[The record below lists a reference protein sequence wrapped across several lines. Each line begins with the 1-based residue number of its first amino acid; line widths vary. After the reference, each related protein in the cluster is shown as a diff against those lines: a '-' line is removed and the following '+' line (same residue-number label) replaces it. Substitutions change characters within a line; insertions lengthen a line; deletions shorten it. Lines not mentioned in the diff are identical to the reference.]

1 MNDDP
6 TAANDDTQ
14 RALMF
19 ELRQAHEDLDAAVA
33 ALLAL
38 PSPDQLRIARLK
50 KQKLLLR
57 DRIADLEDRMTPD
70 IIA

>member
-6 TAANDDTQ
+6 TPANDD
-14 RALMF
+14 ALRTRMF
-19 ELRQAHEDLDAAVA
+19 ELRQQLEDLDAAVA
-33 ALLAL
+33 ALAAQPL
-38 PSPDQLRIARLK
+38 PDQLRLARLK

-57 DRIADLEDRMTPD
+57 DKIADLEDRMTPD

>member
-6 TAANDDTQ
+6 TPANDDALRT
-14 RALMF
+14 LMF
-19 ELRQAHEDLDAAVA
+19 ELRQQHEDLDAAVA
-33 ALLAL
+33 ALAA
-38 PSPDQLRIARLK
+38 PPQPDQLRLARLK

-57 DRIADLEDRMTPD
+57 DKIADLEDRMTPD

>member
-6 TAANDDTQ
+6 TPANDDALRT
-14 RALMF
+14 LMF
-19 ELRQAHEDLDAAVA
+19 ELRQQHEDLDAAVA
-33 ALLAL
+33 ALAAQPL
-38 PSPDQLRIARLK
+38 PDQLRLARLK

-57 DRIADLEDRMTPD
+57 DKIADLEDQMTPD

>member
-6 TAANDDTQ
+6 TPANDDALRT
-14 RALMF
+14 LMF
-19 ELRQAHEDLDAAVA
+19 ELRQQHEDLDAAVA
-33 ALLAL
+33 ALAAH
-38 PSPDQLRIARLK
+38 PQPDQLRLARLK

-57 DRIADLEDRMTPD
+57 DKIADLEDRMTPD

>member
-6 TAANDDTQ
+6 TPANDDTLRTQ
-14 RALMF
+14 MF
-19 ELRQAHEDLDAAVA
+19 ELRQQHEDLDAAVA
-33 ALLAL
+33 ALAAQ
-38 PSPDQLRIARLK
+38 PQPDQLRLARLK

-57 DRIADLEDRMTPD
+57 DKIADLEDRMTPD

>member
-6 TAANDDTQ
+6 TPANDDALRT
-14 RALMF
+14 LMF
-19 ELRQAHEDLDAAVA
+19 ELRQQHEDLDAAVA
-33 ALLAL
+33 ALAAQPL
-38 PSPDQLRIARLK
+38 PDQLRLARLK

-57 DRIADLEDRMTPD
+57 DKIADLEDRMTPD

>member
-14 RALMF
+14 RTLMF

>member
-6 TAANDDTQ
+6 TPANDDTL
-14 RALMF
+14 RTLMF
-19 ELRQAHEDLDAAVA
+19 ELRQQHEDLDAAVA
-33 ALLAL
+33 ALAAQ
-38 PSPDQLRIARLK
+38 PQPDQLRLARLK

-57 DRIADLEDRMTPD
+57 DKIADLEDRMTPD

>member
-6 TAANDDTQ
+6 TAANDDTL
-14 RALMF
+14 RTLMF
-19 ELRQAHEDLDAAVA
+19 ELRQQHEDLDAAVA
-33 ALLAL
+33 ALAAQPL
-38 PSPDQLRIARLK
+38 PDQLRMARLK

-57 DRIADLEDRMTPD
+57 DRIADLEDRITPD